1 MNPPFPYSLVFT
13 NNLFSKDLKQII
25 INICFADKL
34 WIDTLCNHEKFAG
47 FGQLPPPQKIVQKRT
62 EFKGPV
68 RWWMAATVAR
78 PLDLLSP
85 KFCDTHHF
93 GFWLAQHQHQETNS
107 QWIGVY
113 SEQTHKIDRTANV
126 YRQTTDEL
134 MFLKKCYFYIKM
146 DQKMKYSR
154 ICYQVKHIDNW
165 FQGFFISKDWTQ

>member
-13 NNLFSKDLKQII
+13 RKLFSKDLKQII

-47 FGQLPPPQKIVQKRT
+47 FGQLPPQKMVQKRT

-93 GFWLAQHQHQETNS
+93 GFWLAQHQHQETNF

-113 SEQTHKIDRTANV
+113 SEQTHKIDHMYYLLTYIIV
-126 YRQTTDEL
+126 IG
-134 MFLKKCYFYIKM
+134 KKLPFHK
-146 DQKMKYSR
+146 
-154 ICYQVKHIDNW
+154 V
-165 FQGFFISKDWTQ
+165 FF